1 MRSNNLKQKWSQGK
15 PAVLGWCSTGNPY
28 LAEVL
33 ATIGYDGVVIDWQHG
48 IGVTGSSV
56 VSCIQA
62 IGNTDTTALVR
73 VPKNEP
79 DYISYVLDAGAYGV
93 IVPMVNTFEEA
104 SAAGLSTKYAPTGTR
119 SIAAN
124 RETLTA
130 TLDEYVVHANREII
144 CLVMIET
151 VKALNNVEE
160 ISQAPGI
167 DGLYIGPS
175 DLSLDMGISL
185 TEWHSDPDHMQ
196 ACKKVLDAAKA
207 NGIIAGHH
215 GAGPAEANKLV
226 DLGFMVSQ
234 LGNDVRLIKAAS
246 TDGLNSYLRNLSS
259 EIVSKVKS
267 T

>member
-1 MRSNNLKQKWSQGK
+1 MRTNNLKKKWSEGK
-15 PAVLGWCSTGNPY
+15 PAVMGWCSTGNPY

-33 ATIGYDGVVIDWQHG
+33 ATIGYDAVVIDWQHG

-56 VSCIQA
+56 TACIQA
-62 IGNTDTTALVR
+62 IGNTSTTALVR

-93 IVPMVNTFEEA
+93 IVPMVNSFEEA
-104 SAAGLSTKYAPTGTR
+104 SAAGLSTKYAPEGTR

-130 TLDEYVVHANREII
+130 TLDEYVVHANKEII

-151 VKALNNVEE
+151 VVALNNVEE
-160 ISQAPGI
+160 IAQAPGI
-167 DGLYIGPS
+167 DGLYIGPN
-175 DLSLDMGISL
+175 DLSLDMGVSL
-185 TEWHSDPDHMQ
+185 TKWASDPAHIE
-196 ACKKVLDAAKA
+196 ACKRVLNAANA

-215 GAGPAEANKLV
+215 GAGPSEANKLV

-246 TDGLNSYLRNLSS
+246 TEGLKSYLDNL
-259 EIVSKVKS
+259 K
-267 T
+267 

>member
-1 MRSNNLKQKWSQGK
+1 MRSNNLKQKWGQGI
-15 PAVLGWCSTGNPY
+15 PAVMGWCSTGNPY

-33 ATIGYDGVVIDWQHG
+33 ANIGYDAVVIDWQHG

-62 IGNTDTTALVR
+62 IGNTNTTAVVR

-93 IVPMVNTFEEA
+93 IVPMVNSFEEA
-104 SAAGLSTKYAPTGTR
+104 SAAGLSCRYAPFGNR

-130 TLDEYVVHANREII
+130 TLDEYVVHANKEIV

-151 VKALNNVEE
+151 VIALNKVDE
-160 ISQAPGI
+160 IAKAPGI
-167 DGLYIGPS
+167 DGLYIGPN

-185 TEWHSDPDHMQ
+185 TNWDTDPTHIE
-196 ACKKVLDAAKA
+196 ACKKVLNAAKA

-215 GAGPAEANKLV
+215 GAGPREANKLV

-246 TDGLNSYLRNLSS
+246 TEGLESYLTNLN
-259 EIVSKVKS
+259 
-267 T
+267 